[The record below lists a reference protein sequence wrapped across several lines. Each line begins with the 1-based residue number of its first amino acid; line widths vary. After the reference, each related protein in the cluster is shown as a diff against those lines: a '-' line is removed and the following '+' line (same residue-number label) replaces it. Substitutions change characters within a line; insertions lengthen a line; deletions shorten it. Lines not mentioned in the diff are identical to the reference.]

1 MAGAT
6 RASAR
11 GVTDMIVGSG
21 ALLGFF
27 SFRGIEVRFANEI
40 TNFSALLFSSSFE
53 QLTNSFTGRFSEA
66 WPLVFFTPAP
76 SLRPAANALPED
88 LHAPVQCSSPERPPH
103 LCRLARLPYT
113 FE

>member
-1 MAGAT
+1 
-6 RASAR
+6 
-11 GVTDMIVGSG
+11 VTDVIVGSG

-27 SFRGIEVRFANEI
+27 SFRGIEVRFDTAK
-40 TNFSALLFSSSFE
+40 TTALLFNPSFV
-53 QLTNSFTGRFSEA
+53 QLTYSPTGCISEA

-88 LHAPVQCSSPERPPH
+88 LHAPVQCSSPECPPH
-103 LCRLARLPYT
+103 LCRRARLPCT